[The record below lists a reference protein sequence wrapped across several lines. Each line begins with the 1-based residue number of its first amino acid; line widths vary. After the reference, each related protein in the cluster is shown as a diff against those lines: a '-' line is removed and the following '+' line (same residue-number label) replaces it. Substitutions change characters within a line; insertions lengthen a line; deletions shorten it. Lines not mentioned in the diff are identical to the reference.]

1 MPDKPAVPAPKILIV
16 EDEARLAES
25 LRYALDKAGYDVAVA
40 DSVEKAIPLLEK
52 FLPHGIVL
60 DGRLPGESGMS
71 LASWL
76 KSHDKHRS
84 VKVVAI
90 SGDPGQKMLM
100 GVMKDLVN
108 AFLEK
113 PFKNE
118 KLVET
123 LARIVPLPGR

>member
-1 MPDKPAVPAPKILIV
+1 MADPAARLRILIV
-16 EDEARLAES
+16 EDEPHLAES
-25 LRYALDKAGYDVAVA
+25 LRYAIDKAGYEVAVA

-52 FLPHGIVL
+52 FLPQAIVL
-60 DGRLPGESGMS
+60 DGKLPGESGMS

-76 KSHDKHRS
+76 KSHDKHRA

-113 PFKNE
+113 PFKSE
-118 KLVET
+118 KLIET
-123 LARIVPLPGR
+123 LARLLPTPGR